1 MLQKILISFASFII
15 FVPRILA
22 DTNIDKLIEN
32 GKIYLLEANYEEA
45 IDSFKK
51 AKHKIEEKYQPLPI
65 SWTDKSPDAI
75 KIEKYTSEIAK
86 ADKLLE
92 VALEFKELN
101 KRINGEK
108 PSTTPKR
115 ILDINISTTEER
127 TPLNLNTVK
136 KSVESALKN
145 EFSEQSLLQARK
157 EISKNKGVRAIE
169 FIGIPASAENQDIF
183 LNIIISPDFSLQ
195 QKEELREKQDQ
206 KLKPVLIDSAV
217 LNHKSKNFTNND
229 LINKILIFF
238 GLVKTQELWGYQT
251 EYGNKEII
259 SPELYE
265 KAEPFVGKYAFVKKE
280 ERWGM
285 IDREFNYIIEPKYYS
300 RKEIEHIKQTA
311 TLEYESKKELES
323 ILIDLQSKSVK
334 AENRLK
340 NLATGRQYRPSFSHF
355 GVLLADQGNPSSIS
369 WLQKGAEN
377 DDPIALNKLG
387 ELYEDGKIVDKN
399 TQKARQYYEKASDLG
414 YAPALAKIFN
424 CFYKGIGGPK
434 NLDRA
439 LQIIIKAEDCNVF
452 LSPSFSDEELK
463 QIQDGASKNNPYCQ
477 YILAQKYEL
486 GAFNADGSGYR
497 IEPDLQKAADF
508 YEKAAKNGLPKA
520 YKKYAEV
527 KLK

>member
-1 MLQKILISFASFII
+1 MLQVSLISFVSFII
-15 FVPRILA
+15 FVPRNLA
-22 DTNIDKLIEN
+22 DTNIDKMIDN
-32 GKIYLLEANYEEA
+32 GKSYLLEANYEEA
-45 IDSFKK
+45 IGTFKK
-51 AKHKIEEKYQPLPI
+51 AKNKIEEKYQPLPI
-65 SWTDKSPDAI
+65 SWADKSPDAI
-75 KIEKYTSEIAK
+75 KIEHYTSEIAK
-86 ADKLLE
+86 ADELLE
-92 VALEFKELN
+92 VALEFKGLN
-101 KRINGEK
+101 KRLNGEK
-108 PSTTPKR
+108 PTITPRR
-115 ILDINISTTEER
+115 ILEINISTTEER

-136 KSVESALKN
+136 KSVESALEN
-145 EFSEQSLLQARK
+145 EFSEQSLMQARQ

-169 FIGIPASAENQDIF
+169 FIGLPASAESQDIL
-183 LNIIISPDFSLQ
+183 LNIIISPNFSLQ
-195 QKEELREKQDQ
+195 QKEEHRLKQEK
-206 KLKPVLIDSAV
+206 KLKPVLINSVV
-217 LNHKSKNFTNND
+217 LTHKNKILTNND
-229 LINKILIFF
+229 FINKILIFF
-238 GLVKTQELWGYQT
+238 GFGKTQELWGYQT
-251 EYGNKEII
+251 EYGNKEIV

-265 KAEPFVGKYAFVKKE
+265 EAKPFVGKYAFVKKE

-300 RKEIEHIKQTA
+300 RKEIEHIKQIA
-311 TLEYESKKELES
+311 ILEYESKKELES
-323 ILIDLQSKSVK
+323 ILFGLQSKSVQ

-340 NLATGRQYRPSFSHF
+340 ILASGRQYRPSFSHF
-355 GVLLADQGNPSSIS
+355 GVLLADQGNPASIT

-387 ELYEDGKIVDKN
+387 ELYEDGKLVDKN

-414 YAPALAKIFN
+414 YAPALANIFN

-439 LQIIIKAEDCNVF
+439 LQIIIKAEDSNVF

-463 QIQDGASKNNPYCQ
+463 QIQDGAAKNKPYYQ

-486 GAFNADGSGYR
+486 GAFNADGSGYK
-497 IEPDLQKAADF
+497 IKPDLQKAAEF